1 VLDAGL
7 ELSYPA
13 RPTLDGLP
21 RPSAMKTF
29 HVDCELDY
37 DVVRQSV
44 FVFNLGA
51 ASTPH
56 QRVIA
61 EEMVVGP
68 GVVLDE
74 FFDEVGH
81 NRFHRANVAP
91 GSFSIRYRATV
102 ELEPPWTD
110 TAAQE
115 IALANLPGRVL
126 SYLQSSRYCEV
137 ESTYAFALRRFG
149 GILAGYGRVQAICEW
164 IRTNVDY
171 LIGSSTV
178 TSGARDVLANRA
190 GVCRDFAHLGITLC
204 RALNIPARFVTAY
217 TQYED
222 PPPDFHAVFEAFL
235 GDRWHLFDP
244 TGLAPVEDLVRIGTG
259 RDASDVSF
267 STFFGAAT
275 LRRLSP
281 LVAVAAPGELLAS
294 LQTPTSGIVMD
305 AVSAPMAQP
314 WTLPSGA
321 SPAS

>member
-1 VLDAGL
+1 
-7 ELSYPA
+7 
-13 RPTLDGLP
+13 
-21 RPSAMKTF
+21 MKTF

-37 DVVRQSV
+37 QVHQQSV
-44 FVFNLGA
+44 FVFNVAA

-61 EEMVVGP
+61 EHVSTSPIVHM
-68 GVVLDE
+68 DE
-74 FFDEVGH
+74 FHDESGH

-91 GSFSIRYRATV
+91 ADFSIRYRATV
-102 ELEPPWTD
+102 ALDPRDAD
-110 TAAQE
+110 TNAAE
-115 IALANLPGRVL
+115 RPLADLPGGVL

-149 GILAGYGRVQAICEW
+149 GILAGYGRVQHICEW

-171 LIGSSTV
+171 LVGSSTV

-217 TQYED
+217 TRYVD
-222 PPPDFHAVFEAFL
+222 PPPDFHAVFEAYL
-235 GDRWHLFDP
+235 GAGWQLFDP
-244 TGLAPVEDLVRIGTG
+244 TGLCVTDELIRIGTG

-267 STFFGAAT
+267 STFFGSAT

-281 LVAVAAPGELLAS
+281 LVAVANEGETLAE
-294 LQTPTSGIVMD
+294 LQTPTSGIVMQDTTTSLD
-305 AVSAPMAQP
+305 AGA
-314 WTLPSGA
+314 TSGPR
-321 SPAS
+321 PAS

>member
-1 VLDAGL
+1 
-7 ELSYPA
+7 
-13 RPTLDGLP
+13 
-21 RPSAMKTF
+21 MKAF

-37 DVVRQSV
+37 EVVGQSV

-56 QRVIA
+56 QRVLA
-61 EEMVVGP
+61 EVLDVGT
-68 GVVLDE
+68 GVVVDE

-102 ELEPPWTD
+102 ELDPPWTD

-115 IALANLPGRVL
+115 RPLADLPGRVL

-164 IRTNVDY
+164 IRANVDY
-171 LIGSSTV
+171 QVGSSTV

-217 TQYED
+217 TIYED

-235 GDRWHLFDP
+235 GDRWHVFDP
-244 TGLAPVEDLVRIGTG
+244 TGLAHVDDLVRIGTG

-267 STFFGAAT
+267 STFFGAAV
-275 LRRLSP
+275 LKRLSP
-281 LVAVAAPGELLAS
+281 LVAPAAPGEVLAQ
-294 LQTPTSGIVMD
+294 LQTPSSGIVID
-305 AVSAPMAQP
+305 AYAAPTIQTSP
-314 WTLPSGA
+314 LPPNA
-321 SPAS
+321 S

>member
-1 VLDAGL
+1 
-7 ELSYPA
+7 
-13 RPTLDGLP
+13 
-21 RPSAMKTF
+21 MKAF

-37 DVVRQSV
+37 EIARQSV

-51 ASTPH
+51 ASTPR

-61 EEMVVGP
+61 ETFDVGA

-91 GSFSIRYRATV
+91 GNFVIRYRATV
-102 ELEPPWTD
+102 ALDPLRVD
-110 TAAQE
+110 TAARE
-115 IALANLPGRVL
+115 IALADLPGRVL

-149 GILAGYGRVQAICEW
+149 GVLAGYGRVQAICEW

-171 LIGSSTV
+171 LVGSSTV

-217 TQYED
+217 TRYQD

-235 GDRWHLFDP
+235 GDRWHVFDP
-244 TGLAPVEDLVRIGTG
+244 TGLAVVEDLVRIGTG

-267 STFFGAAT
+267 ATLFGAAM

-281 LVAVAAPGELLAS
+281 LVALAAPGESLAS
-294 LQTPTSGIVMD
+294 LQTPASGMLMD
-305 AVSAPMAQP
+305 PAP
-314 WTLPSGA
+314 GA
-321 SPAS
+321 SAYAPPSTGTGTAS

>member
-1 VLDAGL
+1 
-7 ELSYPA
+7 
-13 RPTLDGLP
+13 
-21 RPSAMKTF
+21 MKTF
-29 HVDCELDY
+29 HVDCELEY

-51 ASTPH
+51 ASTPR
-56 QRVIA
+56 QRILA
-61 EEMVVGP
+61 EELVASPNVVI
-68 GVVLDE
+68 DE

-81 NRFHRANVAP
+81 NRFHRANVGP
-91 GSFSIRYRATV
+91 GRFSIRYRATV
-102 ELEPPWTD
+102 ELDPPWID
-110 TAAQE
+110 TNANE
-115 IALANLPGRVL
+115 IALADLPGRVL

-164 IRTNVDY
+164 IRSNVDY

-204 RALNIPARFVTAY
+204 RSLNIPARFVTAY

-235 GDRWHLFDP
+235 GDRWHLFDS

-267 STFFGAAT
+267 STFFGAAM

-281 LVAVAAPGELLAS
+281 LVSVAAPGELLAS
-294 LQTPTSGIVMD
+294 LQTPTSGIVID
-305 AVSAPMAQP
+305 PTANATPQP
-314 WTLPSGA
+314 WPLPSGGVPP
-321 SPAS
+321 S

>member
-1 VLDAGL
+1 
-7 ELSYPA
+7 
-13 RPTLDGLP
+13 
-21 RPSAMKTF
+21 MKTF

-37 DVVRQSV
+37 EVARQAV

-61 EEMVVGP
+61 EQIDVGP
-68 GVVLDE
+68 GIVIDE

-91 GSFSIRYRATV
+91 GNFSIRYRATV
-102 ELEPPWTD
+102 ELDPPWTD
-110 TAAQE
+110 TAANE
-115 IALANLPGRVL
+115 IALADLPGRVL

-137 ESTYAFALRRFG
+137 ETTYAFALRRFG

-190 GVCRDFAHLGITLC
+190 GVCRDFAHLGIALC
-204 RALNIPARFVTAY
+204 RSLNIPARFVTAY
-217 TQYED
+217 TRYDD

-235 GDRWHLFDP
+235 GNRWHLFDP

-267 STFFGAAT
+267 STFFGSAT
-275 LRRLSP
+275 LKRLSP
-281 LVAVAAPGELLAS
+281 LVALAAPCELLAS

-305 AVSAPMAQP
+305 
-314 WTLPSGA
+314 
-321 SPAS
+321 PALAIATGGTPL